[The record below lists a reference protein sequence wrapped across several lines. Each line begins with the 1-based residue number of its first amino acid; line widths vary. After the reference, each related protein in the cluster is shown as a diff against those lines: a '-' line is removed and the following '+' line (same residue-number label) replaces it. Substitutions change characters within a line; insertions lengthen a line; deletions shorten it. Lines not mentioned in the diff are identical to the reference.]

1 MMTLFIATSLYGQ
14 QNKTAP
20 TIPQPKQVAEAPPP
34 QAGIRYESH
43 ARRDPFL
50 NLLLL
55 RQQESKSDGEEPRGQ
70 APPGIAGMYIA
81 QVMLLGIS
89 TSEEQRTA
97 IFRGT
102 DKRAYF
108 LHDGDR
114 LFDGYVKNV
123 GMDEVTMVRETKY
136 RSGKESAQ
144 EVTKRL
150 RTP

>member
-1 MMTLFIATSLYGQ
+1 
-14 QNKTAP
+14 
-20 TIPQPKQVAEAPPP
+20 
-34 QAGIRYESH
+34 
-43 ARRDPFL
+43 
-50 NLLLL
+50 
-55 RQQESKSDGEEPRGQ
+55 
-70 APPGIAGMYIA
+70 
-81 QVMLLGIS
+81 VMLLGIS